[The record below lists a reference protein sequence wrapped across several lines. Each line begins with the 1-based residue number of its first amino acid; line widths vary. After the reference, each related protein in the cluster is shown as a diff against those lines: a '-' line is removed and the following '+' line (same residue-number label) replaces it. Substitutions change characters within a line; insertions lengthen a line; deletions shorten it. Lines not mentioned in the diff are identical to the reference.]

1 LREGGG
7 GLHVY
12 VCVSVC
18 VDADGRA
25 CMRVDAKSRCLA
37 SLCAHDHARFMTNCL
52 NTSKVGR
59 KL

>member
-1 LREGGG
+1 L
-7 GLHVY
+7 LVY